1 MESKILDIKNAFYAF
16 FQNKLE
22 RFVKNSFILNRIDEL
37 ILFFIGATLFVSTF
51 MESEKIAAPA
61 IVVILLTVVKMFTK
75 KGSKARMT
83 NWDAAIFVYF
93 IICFISTINSTLL
106 AQSIH
111 GFLKT
116 VIYFFYYFCAA
127 NYFQTNQNKI
137 RYIFL
142 LVGILCASESLIAI
156 YQNFAGVEQIS
167 TWQDSNYIN
176 PEDAIAR
183 AYGTLKP
190 YNPNLLGGYL
200 LAGIPYILGAGA
212 VCLVKKHYKTFQIS
226 LLFFAVSSLAVF
238 FTGSR
243 GAYLGLGA
251 IIAGIILISGLLI
264 KTDFAK
270 EQKLKALYQK
280 SVTAIVS
287 MFALVLIFVPKITKR
302 LLSIFILRGDSST
315 SFRMNVYNSSW
326 QMFCDNCILGI
337 GAGNQTFR
345 EIYGLYML
353 TGYDALSTYSVPLEI
368 AVESGIFGLIA
379 FLAFIILFLISAFKF
394 ILKVCPKVL
403 PDKIIVASTIL
414 TILGVMTH
422 GMFDTIYFRPQVQ
435 FLFWTMIAMSS
446 AVLINCSKKF
456 CEKEQRDVNKIIE

>member
-1 MESKILDIKNAFYAF
+1 MIESKILNLKNKYYEF
-16 FQNKLE
+16 FQNKFE
-22 RFVKNSFILNRIDEL
+22 TIVKNSFLLSKIDEIIL
-37 ILFFIGATLFVSTF
+37 IFIGITLFVSTF
-51 MESEKIAAPA
+51 MESEKIGLVA
-61 IVVILLTVVKMFTK
+61 ILVILLTLIKCHIK
-75 KGSKARMT
+75 KGTKVRLSS
-83 NWDAAIFVYF
+83 WDGAIIIYF
-93 IICFISTINSTLL
+93 IICFISTINSTLIP
-106 AQSIH
+106 QSIH

-116 VIYFFYYFCAA
+116 VIYILYYFSVS

-137 RYIFL
+137 KYVFL
-142 LVGILCASESLIAI
+142 TVGCLCFIESLIAI

-200 LAGIPYILGAGA
+200 VAGLPYIIGAGS
-212 VCLVKKHYKTFQIS
+212 LYLEQKKFKTFFCS
-226 LLFFAVSSLAVF
+226 LFIFLVCSLAIF

-243 GAYLGLGA
+243 GAYLALGA
-251 IIAGIILISGLLI
+251 IIAGFIAIVTKIIWTDFEAEKKLKSIWKKAITALIS
-264 KTDFAK
+264 
-270 EQKLKALYQK
+270 
-280 SVTAIVS
+280 V
-287 MFALVLIFVPKITKR
+287 FALVLIAVPKITKR

-326 QMFCDNCILGI
+326 HMFCDNWFLGI

-368 AVESGIFGLIA
+368 AVESGIFGLISYA
-379 FLAFIILFLISAFKF
+379 TFIVLFAISVYKF
-394 ILKVCPKVL
+394 ITHPNGLDK
-403 PDKIIVASTIL
+403 KIIVSVGIL

-422 GMFDTIYFRPQVQ
+422 GLFDTIYFRPQVQ

-446 AVLINCSKKF
+446 SILIQKNCN
-456 CEKEQRDVNKIIE
+456 E

>member
-1 MESKILDIKNAFYAF
+1 MIESKILNLKNKYYEF
-16 FQNKLE
+16 FQN
-22 RFVKNSFILNRIDEL
+22 RFETIVKNSFLLSKIDETIL
-37 ILFFIGATLFVSTF
+37 IFIGITLFVSTF
-51 MESEKIAAPA
+51 MESEKIGLVA
-61 IVVILLTVVKMFTK
+61 ILVILLTLIKCHIK
-75 KGSKARMT
+75 KGTKVRLSS
-83 NWDAAIFVYF
+83 WDGAIIIYF
-93 IICFISTINSTLL
+93 IICFISTINSTLIP
-106 AQSIH
+106 QSIH

-116 VIYFFYYFCAA
+116 VIYILYYFSVA

-137 RYIFL
+137 KYVFL
-142 LVGILCASESLIAI
+142 TVGCLCFIESLIAI

-200 LAGIPYILGAGA
+200 VAGLPYIIGAGS
-212 VCLVKKHYKTFQIS
+212 LYLEQKKFKTFFCS
-226 LLFFAVSSLAVF
+226 LFIFLVCSLAIF

-243 GAYLGLGA
+243 GAYLALGA
-251 IIAGIILISGLLI
+251 IIAGFIAIATKIIWTDFQAEEKLKSIWKKAITALIS
-264 KTDFAK
+264 
-270 EQKLKALYQK
+270 
-280 SVTAIVS
+280 V
-287 MFALVLIFVPKITKR
+287 FALVLIAVPKITKR

-326 QMFCDNCILGI
+326 HMFCDNWFLGI

-368 AVESGIFGLIA
+368 AVESGIFGLISYA
-379 FLAFIILFLISAFKF
+379 TFIVLFAISVYKF
-394 ILKVCPKVL
+394 ITHPNGLDK
-403 PDKIIVASTIL
+403 KIIVSVGIL

-422 GMFDTIYFRPQVQ
+422 GLFDTIYFRPQVQ

-446 AVLINCSKKF
+446 SILIQKNCN
-456 CEKEQRDVNKIIE
+456 E

>member
-1 MESKILDIKNAFYAF
+1 MIESKILNLKNKYYEF
-16 FQNKLE
+16 FQNKFE
-22 RFVKNSFILNRIDEL
+22 TIVKNSFLLSKIDEI
-37 ILFFIGATLFVSTF
+37 ILLFIGITLFVSTF
-51 MESEKIAAPA
+51 MESEKIGLVA
-61 IVVILLTVVKMFTK
+61 ILVILLTLIKCHIK
-75 KGSKARMT
+75 KGTKVRLSS
-83 NWDAAIFVYF
+83 WDGAIIIYF
-93 IICFISTINSTLL
+93 IICFISTINSTLIP
-106 AQSIH
+106 QSIH

-116 VIYFFYYFCAA
+116 VIYILYYFSVS

-137 RYIFL
+137 KYVFL
-142 LVGILCASESLIAI
+142 TVGCLCFIESLIAI

-200 LAGIPYILGAGA
+200 VAGLPYIIGAGS
-212 VCLVKKHYKTFQIS
+212 LYLEQKKFKTFFCS
-226 LLFFAVSSLAVF
+226 LFIFLVCSLAIF

-243 GAYLGLGA
+243 GAYLALGA
-251 IIAGIILISGLLI
+251 IIAGFIAIVTKIIWTDFEAEEKLKSIWKKAITALIS
-264 KTDFAK
+264 
-270 EQKLKALYQK
+270 
-280 SVTAIVS
+280 V
-287 MFALVLIFVPKITKR
+287 FALVLIAVPKITKR

-326 QMFCDNCILGI
+326 HMFCDNWFLGI

-368 AVESGIFGLIA
+368 AVESGIFGLISYA
-379 FLAFIILFLISAFKF
+379 TFIILFAISVYKF
-394 ILKVCPKVL
+394 ITHPNGLDK
-403 PDKIIVASTIL
+403 KIIVSVGIL

-422 GMFDTIYFRPQVQ
+422 GLFDTIYFRPQVQ

-446 AVLINCSKKF
+446 SILIQKNCN
-456 CEKEQRDVNKIIE
+456 E

>member
-1 MESKILDIKNAFYAF
+1 MIESKILNLKNKYYEF
-16 FQNKLE
+16 FQN
-22 RFVKNSFILNRIDEL
+22 RFETIVKNSFLLSKIDETIL
-37 ILFFIGATLFVSTF
+37 IFIGITLFVSTF
-51 MESEKIAAPA
+51 MESEKIGLVA
-61 IVVILLTVVKMFTK
+61 ILVILLTLIKCHIK
-75 KGSKARMT
+75 KGTKVRLSS
-83 NWDAAIFVYF
+83 WDGAIIIYF
-93 IICFISTINSTLL
+93 IICFISTINSTLIP
-106 AQSIH
+106 QSIH

-116 VIYFFYYFCAA
+116 VIYILYYFSVS

-137 RYIFL
+137 KYVFL
-142 LVGILCASESLIAI
+142 TVGCLCFIESLIAI

-200 LAGIPYILGAGA
+200 VAGLPYIIGAGS
-212 VCLVKKHYKTFQIS
+212 LYLEQKKFKTFFCS
-226 LLFFAVSSLAVF
+226 LFIFLVCSLAIF

-243 GAYLGLGA
+243 GAYLALGA
-251 IIAGIILISGLLI
+251 IIAGFIAIATKIIWTDFQAEEKLKSIWEKAITALIS
-264 KTDFAK
+264 
-270 EQKLKALYQK
+270 
-280 SVTAIVS
+280 V
-287 MFALVLIFVPKITKR
+287 FALVLIAVPKITKR

-326 QMFCDNCILGI
+326 HMFCDNWFLGI

-368 AVESGIFGLIA
+368 AVESGIFGLISYA
-379 FLAFIILFLISAFKF
+379 TFIVLFAISVYKF
-394 ILKVCPKVL
+394 ITHPNGLDK
-403 PDKIIVASTIL
+403 KIIVSVGIL

-422 GMFDTIYFRPQVQ
+422 GLFDTIYFRPQVQ

-446 AVLINCSKKF
+446 SILIQKNCN
-456 CEKEQRDVNKIIE
+456 E